1 MPCSPRTCLLTFM
14 AVVLLAAPLAPA
26 AQTMQPGET
35 TTRASLT
42 VINQFDSDLDAGG
55 KTGWAGIFV
64 SGSASRQVTPEFT
77 LGANAGYDYQNW
89 RFSSPAAFGAR
100 GPWDQI
106 NFFEFGLDFD
116 YLGPSGLA
124 VGISPT
130 FGWQYESGA
139 KTGDAL
145 EWGAVFTLAQVFS
158 KDLTLG
164 IGAGVFNYM
173 EDRGRYD
180 VSLFPVVKWQ
190 ITDRLRVDNPFS
202 AGISGGG
209 GLELAYSFDDR
220 WEVAAGASDRTYA
233 FRLKNSGPNA
243 NGIGENRFYPVFA
256 RVSYGFAPK
265 SKITLYAAAVVD
277 GRLTLMDPSGGD
289 VAKDDYKTAPTIGL
303 TLSLGF

>member
-1 MPCSPRTCLLTFM
+1 MPRDARSWLLMSVT
-14 AVVLLAAPLAPA
+14 VLLPMAPGLAA

-55 KTGWAGIFV
+55 KTGWAAIFV

-89 RFSSPAAFGAR
+89 RFSSPAAFGGR

-106 NFFEFGLDFD
+106 NFFEVGLDFD
-116 YLGPSGLA
+116 YLSPSGLA

-173 EDRGRYD
+173 EDRGTYD
-180 VSLFPVVKWQ
+180 VSLFPIVKWQ
-190 ITDRLRVDNPFS
+190 ITDRLRVDNPFA

-220 WEVAAGASDRTYA
+220 WEVAAGASDRTYT
-233 FRLKNSGPNA
+233 FRLKNSGPEREWHRREHA
-243 NGIGENRFYPVFA
+243 STRCSRA
-256 RVSYGFAPK
+256 
-265 SKITLYAAAVVD
+265 
-277 GRLTLMDPSGGD
+277 
-289 VAKDDYKTAPTIGL
+289 
-303 TLSLGF
+303 